1 MAHVVQLKRSAT
13 TTAAPTA
20 GQLSAG
26 ELAINTVDETIF
38 FKNSSGTVKKLSAM
52 SDLTSNMVLLTGAQT
67 VAGVKTFSSNI
78 LLTGTGIDTNISS
91 TFYIASQSATLNVG
105 VNATSVQVGATGGNS
120 TFNMGDFQLYRTL
133 SKVQDTLYV
142 TLAAADTGISCSSTL
157 GIGVGGGQLTL
168 GDWDGAGNGSTILVD
183 DANQLVTSNTPI
195 SVSSTTVSTS
205 STTGALIV
213 AGGAGIAKNSFIN
226 GHSIGVG
233 LLASQTNLAFGINAL
248 AATTTGGVN
257 NTAIGA
263 YALDV
268 CTSGTLNSGLGANA
282 LGALTTGGS
291 NVGIGS
297 TAGSNLTTGSNNTII
312 GAAATVSAVGDSNS
326 IVIGKS
332 AVGLGTNTTVIG
344 VSTTTSTKIF
354 GTLTLDDTA
363 LISSSSATA
372 KAIKSTV
379 PAGTGVT
386 PTVQIICP
394 SSAQSLVSQ
403 TATQA
408 VFSAAQDTITL
419 QASTTYMFDGLYL
432 LSTGTTSHA
441 TAMSFV
447 LTTATMT
454 NCTWITSASA
464 PAALNA
470 TAAGVTTAIW
480 NSVTGGTVNSASVQP
495 YTTIKFNGV
504 MRVNAAGTLV
514 PNIAFVTNAPGG
526 TNTTMIGSY
535 LAFYPIGSNT
545 IDFVGSAIG

>member
-78 LLTGTGIDTNISS
+78 LLTGTGIDTAFAS
-91 TFYIASQSATLNVG
+91 TFYIANQSTILTIG
-105 VNATSVQVGATGGNS
+105 GNATTAAIGPMGTTS
-120 TFNMGDFQLYRTL
+120 TFRMGDFNLYRTY
-133 SKVQDTLYV
+133 SKSGDTLYV
-142 TLAAADTGISCSSTL
+142 YLAAADAGIYSIGTL
-157 GIGVGGGQLTL
+157 GVGVPEGPLTL
-168 GDWDGAGNGSTILVD
+168 GDWEGSGNNSTVVID
-183 DANQLVTSNTPI
+183 DATQLVTINVPI
-195 SVSSTTVSTS
+195 SVSSTTESTS
-205 STTGALIV
+205 KTTGALIV
-213 AGGAGIAKNSFIN
+213 AGGVGIAKDSYIN
-226 GHSIGVG
+226 GHRIGQG
-233 LLASQTNLAFGINAL
+233 LLASATNLAVGTNTLNSTI
-248 AATTTGGVN
+248 TGGID

-263 YALDV
+263 YALDS
-268 CTSGTLNSGLGANA
+268 CSSGTLNSGLGANA

-394 SSAQSLVSQ
+394 SSAQSLLSQ
-403 TATQA
+403 TATQP
-408 VFSAAQDTITL
+408 VFSTPQDTITL
-419 QASTTYMFDGLYL
+419 QASTTYMFEGVYL

-480 NSVTGGTVNSASVQP
+480 NSVTGGNVNSANVQP

-514 PNIAFVTNAPGG
+514 PNIAFSAAPTG

-535 LAFYPIGSNT
+535 LTFYPIGSNT

>member
-78 LLTGTGIDTNISS
+78 LLTGTGIDTAAAS
-91 TFYIASQSATLNVG
+91 TFYIATQSTNLTIG
-105 VNATSVQVGATGGNS
+105 LNATTAVIGPATTTS
-120 TFNMGDFQLYRTL
+120 TFRIGDFKLDRTH
-133 SKVQDTLYV
+133 SKSVDTLYV
-142 TLAAADTGISCSSTL
+142 YLEAADAGIYSIGTL
-157 GIGVGGGQLTL
+157 GVGVPEGPLTL
-168 GDWDGAGNGSTILVD
+168 GDWQGGGNNSTVVID
-183 DANQLVTSNTPI
+183 DATQLVTSNIPI

-205 STTGALIV
+205 SATGAIIV

-248 AATTTGGVN
+248 AATITGGVD

-263 YALDV
+263 YALDA

-332 AVGLGTNTTVIG
+332 AVGLGSNTTVIG
-344 VSTTTSTKIF
+344 VAATTSTKIF

-408 VFSAAQDTITL
+408 VFSTPQDTITL

-432 LSTGTTSHA
+432 LSVGTTSHA

-480 NSVTGGTVNSASVQP
+480 NSVTGGNVNSANVQP

-514 PNIAFVTNAPGG
+514 PNIAFSVAPGG

>member
-52 SDLTSNMVLLTGAQT
+52 SDLTSNMVLLSGNQT

-78 LLTGTGIDTNISS
+78 LLTGTGIDTASAS
-91 TFYIASQSATLNVG
+91 TFYIANQSTILTIG
-105 VNATSVQVGATGGNS
+105 SNATTAAIGAMGGNS
-120 TFNMGDFQLYRTL
+120 TFRMGDFNLYRTL
-133 SKVQDTLYV
+133 SKSVDTLNVY
-142 TLAAADTGISCSSTL
+142 LAAADAGIYSIGTL
-157 GIGVGGGQLTL
+157 GVGVPEGPLTL
-168 GDWDGAGNGSTILVD
+168 GDWEGGGNNSTVVID
-183 DANQLVTSNTPI
+183 DATQLVTSNIPI

-248 AATTTGGVN
+248 AATITGGVD

-263 YALDV
+263 YALDA

-394 SSAQSLVSQ
+394 SSAQSLLSQ
-403 TATQA
+403 TATQP
-408 VFSAAQDTITL
+408 VFSTPQDTITL
-419 QASTTYMFDGLYL
+419 QASTTYMFEGVYL

-480 NSVTGGTVNSASVQP
+480 NSVTGGNVNSANVQP

-514 PNIAFVTNAPGG
+514 PNIAFSVAPGG

>member
-78 LLTGTGIDTNISS
+78 LLTGTGIDTASAS
-91 TFYIASQSATLNVG
+91 TFYIANQSTNLTIG
-105 VNATSVQVGATGGNS
+105 GNATTATIGPGNTTS
-120 TFNMGDFQLYRTL
+120 SLRMGDFQLDRIY
-133 SKVQDTLYV
+133 SKAVDTLYV
-142 TLAAADTGISCSSTL
+142 SLGAADAGIYSASTL
-157 GIGVGGGQLTL
+157 GVGVGGGILTL
-168 GDWDGAGNGSTILVD
+168 GDWDNAYNSSTIIVD
-183 DANQLVTSNTPI
+183 DGNQLITCNTPVT
-195 SVSSTTVSTS
+195 VSSTTESTS
-205 STTGALIV
+205 KTTGALIV
-213 AGGAGIAKNSFIN
+213 AGGVGIAKDSYIN
-226 GHSIGVG
+226 GHRIGQG
-233 LLASQTNLAFGINAL
+233 LLGTQTNLAVGTNTLNSTI
-248 AATTTGGVN
+248 TGGID

-263 YALDV
+263 YALDA
-268 CTSGTLNSGLGANA
+268 CSSGTLNSGLGANA

-394 SSAQSLVSQ
+394 SSAQSLLSQ
-403 TATQA
+403 TATQP
-408 VFSAAQDTITL
+408 VFSTPQDTITL
-419 QASTTYMFDGLYL
+419 QASTTYMFEGQY
-432 LSTGTTSHA
+432 
-441 TAMSFV
+441 
-447 LTTATMT
+447 
-454 NCTWITSASA
+454 
-464 PAALNA
+464 
-470 TAAGVTTAIW
+470 
-480 NSVTGGTVNSASVQP
+480 
-495 YTTIKFNGV
+495 
-504 MRVNAAGTLV
+504 
-514 PNIAFVTNAPGG
+514 
-526 TNTTMIGSY
+526 
-535 LAFYPIGSNT
+535 
-545 IDFVGSAIG
+545 